1 MARDFLPCLLAV
13 FRRKHLEQF
22 IDLPHA
28 LRVFRVLLSQTRS
41 HKFFSLG
48 KDSLALR
55 HLALSLHERV
65 RSNQRRKHS
74 DQAASQLPFA
84 AGKSRPKP
92 ALGDLLR
99 ISPPGP
105 ALDDWFRAANLS
117 SALSR
122 HGHQESFATGGS
134 TDS

>member
-55 HLALSLHERV
+55 HLALS
-65 RSNQRRKHS
+65 
-74 DQAASQLPFA
+74 ASGAISGASIQIRLPVSCR
-84 AGKSRPKP
+84 SRPASP
-92 ALGDLLR
+92 GQNRPLVICSEFPRLAPPWMTGLGR
-99 ISPPGP
+99 P
-105 ALDDWFRAANLS
+105 
-117 SALSR
+117 
-122 HGHQESFATGGS
+122 T
-134 TDS
+134 